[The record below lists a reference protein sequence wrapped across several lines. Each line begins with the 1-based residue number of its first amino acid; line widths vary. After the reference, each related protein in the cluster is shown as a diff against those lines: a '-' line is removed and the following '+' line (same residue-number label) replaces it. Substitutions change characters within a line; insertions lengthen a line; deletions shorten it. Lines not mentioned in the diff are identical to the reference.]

1 MGDKLTDQEINHSQ
15 KILKSVS
22 SAKWLKVNSV
32 PGNAIRN
39 ESTQNWLQ
47 IFHCQQQNHWITAT
61 TIGCSDGIVKI
72 YDSVYRHLDEPTK
85 KTLHQVF
92 PNDTRIK
99 VVGTTQKQAGGKD
112 CGVFATSMAFGLDIS
127 TSAFHQEKMRLNL
140 ARCFTENKLTIFTT
154 MSL

>member
-1 MGDKLTDQEINHSQ
+1 MPS
-15 KILKSVS
+15 
-22 SAKWLKVNSV
+22 
-32 PGNAIRN
+32 N

-47 IFHCQQQNHWITAT
+47 IFHCRQRNHWITAT

-99 VVGTTQKQAGGKD
+99 VVGTTQKQAGGRD
-112 CGVFATSMAFGLDIS
+112 CGVFAIAFATSMAFGLDIS
-127 TSAFHQEKMRLNL
+127 TSAFHQEKMRLHL
-140 ARCFTENKLTIFTT
+140 ARCFTENKLTVFPTI
-154 MSL
+154 